1 MKVKRLSVYGC
12 IITILFQ
19 LIFFYRNIGLAD
31 LFTCT
36 VFSSAIWLG
45 AAAVTLQARKSIP
58 GINNRNKRLRI
69 IVACLIP
76 LTVACTLL
84 NGLLEQWLGMS
95 TIQWASFVQI
105 EGMTIIISLVV
116 VGIYEGLYYI
126 RQWQQLHEQSEQLRK
141 INSDSQ
147 FKFLE
152 DQVKPHFLFNSL
164 NTLSSLIHAHPG
176 KAEHFVEEMA
186 TVYRYLLKKNQ
197 RELTTLQEELAFI
210 ESYVLMLKTR
220 FDDALLVNIRIS
232 EQHLDYLLPPFVL
245 QLLVENAV
253 KHNIATAERPLQI
266 DIYTDGAH
274 NLHIENNLQKKDTSG
289 YSEKTG
295 LLNLTERYKLLEKSE
310 QLYILE
316 EAQRF
321 KVIVPLIHTDQFS
334 PIHAS
339 KPNLT

>member
-1 MKVKRLSVYGC
+1 MKVKHLAIYGC
-12 IITILFQ
+12 VITILFQ
-19 LIFFYRNIGLAD
+19 LTFFYQNIGLLD
-31 LFTCT
+31 LFTCS

-45 AAAVTLQARKSIP
+45 TACVTLGVRKKVP

-69 IVACLIP
+69 IMAQLVP

-84 NGLLEQWLGMS
+84 NGLLEQLLNMS
-95 TIQWASFVQI
+95 KIRWQSFVQI

-126 RQWQQLHEQSEQLRK
+126 KQWQQLHEQSEQLRK
-141 INSDSQ
+141 INFDSQ
-147 FKFLE
+147 YKFLE
-152 DQVKPHFLFNSL
+152 DQIKPHFLFNSL
-164 NTLSSLIHAHPG
+164 NTLSSLIHADPD
-176 KAEHFVEEMA
+176 KAEHFVEEMSS
-186 TVYRYLLKKNQ
+186 VYRYLLRKNQ

-220 FDDALLVNIRIS
+220 FDDALLIS
-232 EQHLDYLLPPFVL
+232 IDIGEQHLDYLLPPFVL

-253 KHNIATAERPLQI
+253 KHNVATPERPLKI
-266 DIYTDGAH
+266 SIHTDGAH

-295 LLNLTERYKLLEKSE
+295 LLNLTERYRLLEKSE

-316 EAQRF
+316 ETHRF

-334 PIHAS
+334 PIHVS
-339 KPNLT
+339 KSS